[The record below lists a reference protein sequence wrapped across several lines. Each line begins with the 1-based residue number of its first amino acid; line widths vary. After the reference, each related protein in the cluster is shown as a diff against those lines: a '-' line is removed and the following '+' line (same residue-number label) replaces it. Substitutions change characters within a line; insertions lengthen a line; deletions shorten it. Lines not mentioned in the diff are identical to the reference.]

1 MRQEQTEGREGLIVT
16 ITFTNHNPATI
27 WNRLAVELGRE
38 PTHRE
43 ACERVRLILRDSRE
57 VKP

>member
-1 MRQEQTEGREGLIVT
+1 MKHAFVVT
-16 ITFTNHNPATI
+16 ITFTNDNPATI

-43 ACERVRLILRDSRE
+43 ACDRVRRILKGESAE
-57 VKP
+57 GNGAASA